1 MNKSISS
8 DYKKNVCNPNVS
20 SIKKPRDINLTNEQT
35 QFKLKKIFEYY
46 CQFGER
52 MNIINMK
59 SQKYYKLLTD
69 CNLID
74 ENLHKIRVELIF
86 SSENK
91 HKPQMSYETFL
102 NSLIR
107 VAEVKF
113 DKIPSNQAL
122 QQLIK
127 DSLLPKYDQIFE
139 NNNKESQIVNSNNF
153 EASILIDARNSMI
166 ICNNEFTFETD
177 TEELLALIAPVMF
190 DIYRVYFPF
199 ELSLA
204 ENMNFVLENSQ
215 KYYFLLL
222 KDFDLCPTI
231 VSKSTSFQIFQTEM
245 NNHLEITENY
255 MSIIQNLDFNA
266 IKKFSTKNVLGQYF
280 NFFKF
285 LRCIMRIADL
295 SFDKLETNVSRKLT
309 LFGNF
314 LLNKEKICLCL
325 ERMELSDGFLTI
337 QQKTS
342 KTHNRRTSAI
352 IPKEIS
358 DKVKYNIFESV
369 NVILD

>member
-20 SIKKPRDINLTNEQT
+20 SIKKNKETLTQDQI
-35 QFKLKKIFEYY
+35 QFKLKKVFEYY

-52 MNIINMK
+52 MNILNMK

-69 CNLID
+69 CKLID
-74 ENLHKIRVELIF
+74 DNLNKTRIELIF

-91 HKPQMSYETFL
+91 HKPQMNFETFL

-107 VAEVKF
+107 VAEIKY
-113 DKIPSNQAL
+113 DKIPSNQAV
-122 QQLIK
+122 QKLIK
-127 DSLLPKYDQIFE
+127 ENLIQRYDTIFD
-139 NNNKESQIVNSNNF
+139 NTTNKESQIVVNNNF
-153 EASILIDARNSMI
+153 DASTLIDARNSMI
-166 ICNNEFTFETD
+166 ICNNDFTFETD
-177 TEELLALIAPVMF
+177 TEILLAEIAPVMF

-204 ENMNFVLENSQ
+204 ENSNFVIENSQ

-245 NNHLEITENY
+245 NSLLEITENY
-255 MSIIQNLDFNA
+255 MNIIQNLDFNS

-309 LFGNF
+309 LFGIIN
-314 LLNKEKICLCL
+314 LKSRKV
-325 ERMELSDGFLTI
+325 GFM
-337 QQKTS
+337 S
-342 KTHNRRTSAI
+342 
-352 IPKEIS
+352 
-358 DKVKYNIFESV
+358 
-369 NVILD
+369 

>member
-20 SIKKPRDINLTNEQT
+20 SIKKNKETLTQDQI
-35 QFKLKKIFEYY
+35 QFKLKKVFEYY

-52 MNIINMK
+52 MNILNMK

-69 CNLID
+69 CKLID
-74 ENLHKIRVELIF
+74 DNLNKTRIELIF

-91 HKPQMSYETFL
+91 HKPQMNFETFL

-107 VAEVKF
+107 VAEIKY
-113 DKIPSNQAL
+113 DKIPSNQAVKK
-122 QQLIK
+122 LIK
-127 DSLLPKYDQIFE
+127 ENLIQRYDTIFD
-139 NNNKESQIVNSNNF
+139 NTTNKESQIVVNNNF
-153 EASILIDARNSMI
+153 DASTLIDARNSMI
-166 ICNNEFTFETD
+166 ICNNDFTFETD
-177 TEELLALIAPVMF
+177 TEILLAEIAPVMF

-204 ENMNFVLENSQ
+204 ENSNFVIENSQ

-245 NNHLEITENY
+245 NSLLEITENY
-255 MSIIQNLDFNA
+255 MNIIQNLDFNS

-295 SFDKLETNVSRKLT
+295 SFMS
-309 LFGNF
+309 
-314 LLNKEKICLCL
+314 
-325 ERMELSDGFLTI
+325 
-337 QQKTS
+337 
-342 KTHNRRTSAI
+342 
-352 IPKEIS
+352 
-358 DKVKYNIFESV
+358 
-369 NVILD
+369 